1 MSRIL
6 ALDPGTKRIGVAIS
20 DETRTLA
27 RPLPFLPAQSFNAFC
42 QALKDLIRNQ
52 EVDLILVG
60 LPRNMDGSYGTAAE
74 KAREFATRLKERV
87 LVPVQMVDERL
98 TTIMASRQ
106 LHEAGLD
113 SRKQKSKIDSTAA
126 QVLLQSYLDGLMSK
140 P

>member
-20 DETRTLA
+20 DATRTLA
-27 RPLPFLPAQSFNAFC
+27 RPLPFLPAQSFHAFC
-42 QALKDLIRNQ
+42 QALTDLIRQQ
-52 EVDLILVG
+52 EVELILVG
-60 LPRNMDGSYGTAAE
+60 LPRNMDGTYGPAAE
-74 KAREFATRLKERV
+74 KAREFANRLKECV

-98 TTIMASRQ
+98 TTILASRQ
-106 LHEAGLD
+106 LQETGLD
-113 SRKQKSKIDSTAA
+113 SRKQKSKIDSAAA